1 METYQ
6 SPLQKSQASY
16 PRNVDSTAKFCL
28 GYTFRKVAH
37 LSQPL
42 GHELAYISSTIV
54 LTLCARPHR
63 VWPIGQVT
71 TSTKQSAKSA
81 NGFESQQELITYDIA
96 VQITTPSTM
105 DISKSII
112 CLYIHTALSRLN
124 LHLFYP
130 NYLCPLGIYS
140 VYNPSSLAVLELVH
154 QDDTRH

>member
-81 NGFESQQELITYDIA
+81 NGFESQQELITYGH
-96 VQITTPSTM
+96 S
-105 DISKSII
+105 S
-112 CLYIHTALSRLN
+112 
-124 LHLFYP
+124 P
-130 NYLCPLGIYS
+130 NYNPIHHGHIQKYYLPLHPHRPITAQPPPLLSKLS
-140 VYNPSSLAVLELVH
+140 VSLGYL
-154 QDDTRH
+154 